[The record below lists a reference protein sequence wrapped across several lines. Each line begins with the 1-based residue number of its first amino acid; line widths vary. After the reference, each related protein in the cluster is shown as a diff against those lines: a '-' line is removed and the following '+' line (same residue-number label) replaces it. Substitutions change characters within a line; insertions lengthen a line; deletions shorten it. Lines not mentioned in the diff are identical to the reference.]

1 MVLAFSVLPGLCVC
15 VWAGVEAGGGG
26 WGGGGGAGV
35 KCEEGEVGQESLAP
49 PVG

>member
-1 MVLAFSVLPGLCVC
+1 MVLAFNVLPGLCVC

-26 WGGGGGAGV
+26 GVGGGAGV
-35 KCEEGEVGQESLAP
+35 KGEEGEVGQESLAP